1 MRIFPFSHRQALSI
15 FVRRPAVTKRPL
27 ASPFGVGAAG
37 FLSALFVLAAC
48 GTDEPGLV
56 FTSDRDGNRDI
67 YSIDLE
73 SGEETNLT
81 SSSRDEY
88 RARLSPDKAAIAFIS
103 EQDGRTM
110 VETIK
115 LTGETKDRVRVS
127 QGEGSQSDH
136 HWSPDGLRIA
146 YLTEE
151 DGKSTVFTT
160 ELEDNRPARLT
171 AIETDEVGPWS
182 PDGKDLLFAVYS
194 GDAVG
199 IYKRNPD
206 GVNEVQLTTENDFA
220 PVWSPN
226 SKRIAF
232 ISMRDG
238 NPELYVMNSDGKE
251 IRRLTNNEARESDI
265 TWSPDNRRIAFVSE
279 FDGNAEIYTIKPDGS
294 DSKRLT
300 SNTIRDEQPVW
311 SPDSKRI
318 AFVSHLDDDS
328 EIVVMNA
335 DGTGQQRLTNNDADD
350 FEPDW

>member
-1 MRIFPFSHRQALSI
+1 MSISPSLHRLAHLH
-15 FVRRPAVTKRPL
+15 FVRSYVHSTRRGFLV
-27 ASPFGVGAAG
+27 VGL
-37 FLSALFVLAAC
+37 LSALVLLAAC
-48 GTDEPGLV
+48 SAQEPGLV

-81 SSSRDEY
+81 FSSRDEY
-88 RARLSPDKAAIAFIS
+88 RARLSPDKSAIAFIS

-110 VETIK
+110 IETIQ
-115 LTGETKDRVRVS
+115 LTGETKDRIRVS
-127 QGEGSQSDH
+127 QGEGSQRDH
-136 HWSPDGLRIA
+136 HWSPDGSRIA

-171 AIETDEVGPWS
+171 SVEADEVGPWS
-182 PDGKDLLFAVYS
+182 PDGKDLLFTVYS
-194 GDAVG
+194 GDAIG

-206 GVNEVQLTTENDFA
+206 GVNEERLTSENDIN
-220 PVWSPN
+220 PVWSPD
-226 SKRIAF
+226 SKKIAF
-232 ISMRDG
+232 ISLRDG
-238 NPELYVMNSDGKE
+238 NPELYVMNADGKE
-251 IRRLTNNEARESDI
+251 IKRLTNNETRESDI
-265 TWSPDNRRIAFVSE
+265 AWSPDGRRIAFVSE
-279 FDGNAEIYTIKPDGS
+279 FDGNAEIYTVKPDGS
-294 DSKRLT
+294 DSNRLT
-300 SNTIRDEQPVW
+300 ANTIRDEQPVW

-328 EIVVMNA
+328 EIVVMNV

>member
-1 MRIFPFSHRQALSI
+1 MSISYSLHRLALLHPARSR
-15 FVRRPAVTKRPL
+15 VQSTRRGYLV
-27 ASPFGVGAAG
+27 VGLFAA
-37 FLSALFVLAAC
+37 LVLLAAC
-48 GTDEPGLV
+48 SAQEPGLV

-67 YSIDLE
+67 YSIDLA
-73 SGEETNLT
+73 SGEDANLT
-81 SSSRDEY
+81 FSSRDEY
-88 RARLSPDKAAIAFIS
+88 RARLSPNKSAIAFIS

-110 VETIK
+110 VETIQ
-115 LTGETKDRVRVS
+115 LTGETKDRIRVS
-127 QGEGSQSDH
+127 QGEGSQRDH
-136 HWSPDGLRIA
+136 HWSPDGSRIA

-171 AIETDEVGPWS
+171 SVEADEVGPWS
-182 PDGKDLLFAVYS
+182 PDGKDLLFAVHS

-206 GVNEVQLTTENDFA
+206 GVNEDRLTSENDIT
-220 PVWSPN
+220 PVWSPD
-226 SKRIAF
+226 SKQIAF

-238 NPELYVMNSDGKE
+238 NAELYVMNFDGTE
-251 IRRLTNNEARESDI
+251 VRRLTNNEARESDI
-265 TWSPDNRRIAFVSE
+265 AWAPDGRRIAYVSD
-279 FDGNAEIYTIKPDGS
+279 FNGNAEIHTVKPDGS
-294 DSKRLT
+294 DSERLT

-335 DGTGQQRLTNNDADD
+335 DGTDQQRLTNNDADD

>member
-1 MRIFPFSHRQALSI
+1 MHISPSPHRSVL
-15 FVRRPAVTKRPL
+15 AV
-27 ASPFGVGAAG
+27 G

-67 YSIDLE
+67 YSIDLA

-81 SSSRDEY
+81 FSSRDEFQ
-88 RARLSPDKAAIAFIS
+88 ARLSPDKGTIAFMS

-115 LTGETKDRVRVS
+115 FTGETKDRIRVS
-127 QGEGSQSDH
+127 KGEGSQSDH
-136 HWSPDGLRIA
+136 QWSPDGTRIA
-146 YLTEE
+146 YLTEQ

-160 ELEDNRPARLT
+160 DLQDNRPARLT
-171 AIETDEVGPWS
+171 SIEADEVGPWS

-194 GDAVG
+194 GDARG

-206 GVNEVQLTTENDFA
+206 GVNEERLTSENDIT
-220 PVWSPN
+220 PVWSPD
-226 SKRIAF
+226 SKQIAF

-238 NPELYVMNSDGKE
+238 NAELYVMNSDGTE
-251 IRRLTNNEARESDI
+251 IKRLTNNEARESDI
-265 TWSPDNRRIAFVSE
+265 AWSPDGRRIAYVSD
-279 FDGNAEIYTIKPDGS
+279 FDGNPEIYTVKEDGS
-294 DSKRLT
+294 DQDRLT

-335 DGTGQQRLTNNDADD
+335 DGTDQQRLTNNDADD